1 MAAYLQELDYCERL
15 CDVPTEQCG
24 VMSMEARSSSE
35 VRYASEPRYTMP
47 NAADYQS
54 LAHTGGVNGVFEVP
68 KSYFVGIVLLR
79 VFLLVQL
86 YHVL

>member
-1 MAAYLQELDYCERL
+1 
-15 CDVPTEQCG
+15 
-24 VMSMEARSSSE
+24 
-35 VRYASEPRYTMP
+35 MP